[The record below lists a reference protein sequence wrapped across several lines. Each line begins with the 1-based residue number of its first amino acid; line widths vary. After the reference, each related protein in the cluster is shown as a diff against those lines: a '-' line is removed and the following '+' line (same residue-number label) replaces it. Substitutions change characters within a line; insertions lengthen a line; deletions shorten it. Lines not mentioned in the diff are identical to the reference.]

1 VGGSVAGA
9 GGQQQQQQP
18 YRAFSPLA
26 AQGDQVQRKPVQG
39 SFREI

>member
-9 GGQQQQQQP
+9 GGQQQQQP
-18 YRAFSPLA
+18 YRAFSPL

>member
-9 GGQQQQQQP
+9 GGQQQQP

-26 AQGDQVQRKPVQG
+26 TQGDQVQRKPLQG